1 MDELTL
7 KLDKQEVLARIR
19 ETGIIPAVRVPS
31 GEDAL
36 FAARAV
42 FEGGIRVAE
51 ITMTIPGA
59 LDVISTL
66 RREVPEMMVGAG
78 TVWRTDIAR
87 LAIEAGARFLT
98 TTGVVPEIVDYAV
111 REKIPVLPG
120 ALTPTEVAAAWMSGA
135 DMVKIFPCS
144 QVGGAPYI
152 RMLKAPFPSVHFV
165 ASGGVSQQNAG
176 DFILAGA
183 DVLGIGADLIPHEAI
198 RDHRPEWI
206 HELARRFLLM
216 VKEARKKIA
225 QNDDGWW
232 YA

>member
-1 MDELTL
+1 MPTE
-7 KLDKQEVLARIR
+7 KMDKQEILAQIQ
-19 ETGIIPAVRVPS
+19 ETGIIPAIRVPS
-31 GEDAL
+31 GADAL

-42 FEGGIRVAE
+42 FHGGISVAE

-66 RREVPEMMVGAG
+66 RHELPEMILGAG

-87 LAIEAGARFLT
+87 LALEAGARFLT
-98 TTGVVPEIVDYAV
+98 TTGMVPEVVDYAV

-120 ALTPTEVAAAWMSGA
+120 ALTPTEVATAWMSGA

-152 RMLKAPFPSVHFV
+152 RMLKAPFPSVRFV
-165 ASGGVSQQNAG
+165 ASGGVTQQTAG
-176 DFILAGA
+176 EFILAGA

-216 VKEARKKIA
+216 VKEARGKMA
-225 QNDDGWW
+225 HNQEGWW